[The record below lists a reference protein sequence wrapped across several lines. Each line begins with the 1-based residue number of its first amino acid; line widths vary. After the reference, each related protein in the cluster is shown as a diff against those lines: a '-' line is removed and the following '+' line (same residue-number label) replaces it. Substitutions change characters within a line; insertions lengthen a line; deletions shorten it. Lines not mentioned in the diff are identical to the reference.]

1 MTSKNKDSAGSAG
14 NWLWA
19 LALLMLAGCTTTNLT
34 DSWQAPGFQRKSMDN
49 VLVVAVTTNSTNR
62 ILFEEGFIN
71 ALRSNGVHATAS
83 HSAIGN
89 AMPDRDNV
97 TAYVQSNDIAYV
109 VVTDY
114 NGIEI
119 TKWVVPESVRT
130 YYTGPYYPNYHGYWD
145 SYNTIT
151 MTRESYVDE
160 IATVM
165 LSTSIFAT
173 DTGELVWVG
182 RSKSFNVDSV
192 VDDAHSLASQV
203 VGNITN

>member
-1 MTSKNKDSAGSAG
+1 
-14 NWLWA
+14 
-19 LALLMLAGCTTTNLT
+19 
-34 DSWQAPGFQRKSMDN
+34 
-49 VLVVAVTTNSTNR
+49 
-62 ILFEEGFIN
+62 
-71 ALRSNGVHATAS
+71 
-83 HSAIGN
+83 
-89 AMPDRDNV
+89 
-97 TAYVQSNDIAYV
+97 